1 MGPKK
6 VSDSSK
12 VKRKVVRTT
21 IELKKE
27 IIAKYD
33 RGVRVSDL
41 AIEYGMAKSTIS
53 TILKHKEAIKSA
65 DVAKGVKVL
74 TKQRSQTIEEV
85 EKLLL
90 IWINEKQLAGD
101 SISEAMICEKA
112 KMLHADLLKDTPGK
126 SAESD
131 SFKASRGW
139 FHKFKKRSGI
149 HGVVRHGEAASS
161 NKVAADNFVT
171 EFQEYV
177 EAEGFVPQQVFS
189 CDETGLFWK
198 KMPKRTYITQEEK
211 SLPGHKPMKDR
222 LTLLLCGNASGDFKL
237 KPLLVYHSEN
247 PRVFKK
253 NNVMKNKLN
262 VMWRANSK
270 AWVTRQFFI
279 EWIHEVFAPSVK
291 KYLWEKQLPLRA
303 LLVMD
308 KAPAHPPGW
317 EAELAEEY
325 SFITVRFLPP
335 YTTPVLQP
343 MGQQVIS
350 NFKELYTK
358 ALFQRC
364 FEVTSETNL
373 TLREFWKEHFNI
385 LTCLRLID
393 KAWGEVSSRTMQ
405 SAWKKLW
412 PECPAERDS
421 QDFEDE
427 PMSVVEDIVTLGK
440 AMGLEVDGEDVED
453 LVEDH
458 STELTTGELQ
468 DLQRE
473 QRQMAAEEL
482 SSEEGREDVPTSLIK
497 GMLGKW
503 GEMQNFIEKYHP
515 DREVASRA
523 INLFNDNAM
532 FHFRQVLKR
541 RQKQSLDRFLVRQRP
556 SEPEASSSG
565 AKRRKRKNPRR
576 TAP

>member
-6 VSDSSK
+6 VSDTK

-27 IIAKYD
+27 IIANYD
-33 RGVRVSDL
+33 KGVRVSDL
-41 AIEYGMAKSTIS
+41 ATKYGMAKSTIS
-53 TILKHKEAIKSA
+53 TILKHKEAIKKA
-65 DVAKGVKVL
+65 DVAKGVTVL
-74 TKQRSQTIEEV
+74 TKQRSQAIEEV

-90 IWINEKQLAGD
+90 IWVNEKQLAGD

-112 KMLHADLLKDTPGK
+112 KMLHTDLLRDSPEM
-126 SAESD
+126 SAQNG

-139 FHKFKKRSGI
+139 FDKFKKRSGI
-149 HGVVRHGEAASS
+149 HVVRHGESDS
-161 NKVAADNFVT
+161 TNKVAADNFVT
-171 EFQEYV
+171 EFQEFI
-177 EAEGFVPQQVFS
+177 EAEGFVPQQVFN

-211 SLPGHKPMKDR
+211 SLPGHKPVKDR

-247 PRVFKK
+247 VRVLGK
-253 NNVMKNKLN
+253 NNVMKNKWN
-262 VMWRANSK
+262 VMWRANRK

-308 KAPAHPPGW
+308 KAPAHPPGL
-317 EAELAEEY
+317 EAELMEEH

-335 YTTPVLQP
+335 NITPLIQP
-343 MGQQVIS
+343 MDQQVIS
-350 NFKELYTK
+350 NFKKLYTK

-393 KAWGEVSSRTMQ
+393 EAWGGVCSRTLQ

-412 PECPAERDS
+412 PESVADRACEGC
-421 QDFEDE
+421 EDK
-427 PMSVVEDIVTLGK
+427 PVSVVEDIVSLGK
-440 AMGLEVDGEDVED
+440 CMGLEVDDDDVEE

-458 STELTTGELQ
+458 NTELTTEELQ

-473 QRQMAAEEL
+473 QQQPAAEEP
-482 SSEEGREDVPTSLIK
+482 SSEGGREDIPTSLIK

-503 GEMQNFIEKYHP
+503 GEMQSFIEKYHP
-515 DREVASRA
+515 DKEVAHRA
-523 INLFNDNAM
+523 INLFNDNAV
-532 FHFRQVLKR
+532 FHFRQMLKR
-541 RQKQSLDRFLVRQRP
+541 RQKQSLGRFLVRQRP

-576 TAP
+576 IAP

>member
-1 MGPKK
+1 MHL
-6 VSDSSK
+6 S
-12 VKRKVVRTT
+12 
-21 IELKKE
+21 
-27 IIAKYD
+27 
-33 RGVRVSDL
+33 
-41 AIEYGMAKSTIS
+41 
-53 TILKHKEAIKSA
+53 
-65 DVAKGVKVL
+65 
-74 TKQRSQTIEEV
+74 
-85 EKLLL
+85 
-90 IWINEKQLAGD
+90 
-101 SISEAMICEKA
+101 
-112 KMLHADLLKDTPGK
+112 
-126 SAESD
+126 
-131 SFKASRGW
+131 
-139 FHKFKKRSGI
+139 
-149 HGVVRHGEAASS
+149 
-161 NKVAADNFVT
+161 
-171 EFQEYV
+171 EFQEFI
-177 EAEGFVPQQVFS
+177 EAEGFVPQQVFN

-211 SLPGHKPMKDR
+211 SLPGQKPVKDR

-247 PRVFKK
+247 VQVFGK
-253 NNVMKNKLN
+253 NNVMKNKWN

-308 KAPAHPPGW
+308 KAPAHPPGL
-317 EAELAEEY
+317 EAELIEEH

-335 YTTPVLQP
+335 NITPLIQP
-343 MGQQVIS
+343 MDQQVIS
-350 NFKELYTK
+350 NFKKLYTK

-393 KAWGEVSSRTMQ
+393 EAWGGVCSRTLQ

-412 PECPAERDS
+412 PESVADRACEGC
-421 QDFEDE
+421 EDK
-427 PMSVVEDIVTLGK
+427 PVSVVEDIVSLGK
-440 AMGLEVDGEDVED
+440 SMGLEVDDDDVEE

-458 STELTTGELQ
+458 NTELTTEELQ
-468 DLQRE
+468 DLQKE
-473 QRQMAAEEL
+473 QQQPAAEEH
-482 SSEEGREDVPTSLIK
+482 SSEEGREDIPTSLIK

-503 GEMQNFIEKYHP
+503 GEMQSFIEKYHP
-515 DREVASRA
+515 DKEVAHRA
-523 INLFNDNAM
+523 INLFNDNAV
-532 FHFRQVLKR
+532 FHFRQMLKR
-541 RQKQSLDRFLVRQRP
+541 RQKQSLGRFLVRQRP

-576 TAP
+576 IAP

>member
-1 MGPKK
+1 M
-6 VSDSSK
+6 
-12 VKRKVVRTT
+12 KRKVVRTT

-41 AIEYGMAKSTIS
+41 AMEYGMAKSTIS

-74 TKQRSQTIEEV
+74 TKQRPQAIEEV

-90 IWINEKQLAGD
+90 VWINEKQLAGD

-112 KMLHADLLKDTPGK
+112 KRLHADLLKDTPGT
-126 SAESD
+126 SAQSG

-139 FHKFKKRSGI
+139 FDKFKKRSGI
-149 HGVVRHGEAASS
+149 HSVVRHGEAASS

-171 EFQEYV
+171 EFQEYI
-177 EAEGFVPQQVFS
+177 EAEGFVPQQVFN
-189 CDETGLFWK
+189 CDETGLFWR
-198 KMPKRTYITQEEK
+198 KMPKRTYITQEKK
-211 SLPGHKPMKDR
+211 SLSGHEPMKDR
-222 LTLLLCGNASGDFKL
+222 LALLLCGNASGDFKL
-237 KPLLVYHSEN
+237 KPLLVYRSEN
-247 PRVFKK
+247 LQVFKK
-253 NNVMKNKLN
+253 NVVKNKLN
-262 VMWRANSK
+262 VMCRANSK

-291 KYLWEKQLPLRA
+291 KYLREKQLPVRA

-308 KAPAHPPGW
+308 KAPAHPPGL
-317 EAELAEEY
+317 EAELVEEY
-325 SFITVRFLPP
+325 SFITVKFLPP
-335 YTTPVLQP
+335 NTTPLIQP
-343 MGQQVIS
+343 MDQQVIS
-350 NFKELYTK
+350 NFKKLYTK

-364 FEVTSETNL
+364 FEVTSGANL

-393 KAWGEVSSRTMQ
+393 RAWGEVSPRTMQ

-412 PECPAERDS
+412 PESAAGRDFEG
-421 QDFEDE
+421 FEDE
-427 PMSVVEDIVTLGK
+427 PMSVVEDIVSLGK
-440 AMGLEVDGEDVED
+440 SLGLEVDGGDVEE
-453 LVEDH
+453 LVGDH
-458 STELTTGELQ
+458 STELTTEELQ

-473 QRQMAAEEL
+473 QQQTAAEVL
-482 SSEEGREDVPTSLIK
+482 SSEEEKGREDVPTSLIK

-503 GEMQNFIEKYHP
+503 GEMQSFIEKYHP
-515 DREVASRA
+515 DKELANHA
-523 INLFNDNAM
+523 INLFNDNAV

-541 RQKQSLDRFLVRQRP
+541 RQKQSLDRFLVRRGP
-556 SEPEASSSG
+556 REPEASSSG
-565 AKRRKRKNPRR
+565 AKRRKGKNPRR
-576 TAP
+576 IAT

>member
-1 MGPKK
+1 MH
-6 VSDSSK
+6 VS
-12 VKRKVVRTT
+12 
-21 IELKKE
+21 
-27 IIAKYD
+27 
-33 RGVRVSDL
+33 
-41 AIEYGMAKSTIS
+41 
-53 TILKHKEAIKSA
+53 
-65 DVAKGVKVL
+65 
-74 TKQRSQTIEEV
+74 
-85 EKLLL
+85 
-90 IWINEKQLAGD
+90 
-101 SISEAMICEKA
+101 
-112 KMLHADLLKDTPGK
+112 
-126 SAESD
+126 
-131 SFKASRGW
+131 
-139 FHKFKKRSGI
+139 
-149 HGVVRHGEAASS
+149 
-161 NKVAADNFVT
+161 
-171 EFQEYV
+171 EFQEFI
-177 EAEGFVPQQVFS
+177 EAEGFVPQQVFN

-211 SLPGHKPMKDR
+211 SLPGHKPVKDR

-247 PRVFKK
+247 VRVFGK
-253 NNVMKNKLN
+253 NNVMKNKWN

-308 KAPAHPPGW
+308 KAPAHPPAL
-317 EAELAEEY
+317 EAELMEEH

-335 YTTPVLQP
+335 NITPLIQP
-343 MGQQVIS
+343 MDQQVIS
-350 NFKELYTK
+350 NFKKLYTK

-393 KAWGEVSSRTMQ
+393 EAWGGVCSRTLQ

-412 PECPAERDS
+412 PESVADRACEGC
-421 QDFEDE
+421 EDK
-427 PMSVVEDIVTLGK
+427 PVSVVEDIVSLGK
-440 AMGLEVDGEDVED
+440 SMGLEVDDDDVEE

-458 STELTTGELQ
+458 NTELTTEELQ

-473 QRQMAAEEL
+473 QQQPAAEER
-482 SSEEGREDVPTSLIK
+482 SSEEGREDIPTSLIK

-503 GEMQNFIEKYHP
+503 GEMQSFIEKYHP
-515 DREVASRA
+515 DKEVAHRA
-523 INLFNDNAM
+523 INLFNDNAVL
-532 FHFRQVLKR
+532 HFRQMLKR
-541 RQKQSLDRFLVRQRP
+541 RQKQSLGRFLVRQRP

-576 TAP
+576 IAP